1 MKFNSEKTKLVVTS
15 IIVGANILAL
25 TLGGLAMAQNTQSGL
40 DRILPKVGP
49 STTGGLVDLVRG
61 INKWVYIV
69 FFIAA
74 VFFLLM
80 AAFNFLRA
88 GGDPTKAST
97 AKNMLIYAAV
107 AVAIAFLSVG
117 FEQIIGTFLT
127 NPNA

>member
-1 MKFNSEKTKLVVTS
+1 MKFNSEKTKLVLTG

-40 DRILPKVGP
+40 DRVLPKVGP
-49 STTGGLVDLVRG
+49 STVGGLVDLVRG
-61 INKWVYIV
+61 VIKWVYII

-80 AAFNFLRA
+80 AAFGYLLA
-88 GGDPTKAST
+88 HGDPAKTAN
-97 AKNMLIYAAV
+97 AKNMLIYAAI

-117 FEQIIGTFLT
+117 FEQIIGTFLS